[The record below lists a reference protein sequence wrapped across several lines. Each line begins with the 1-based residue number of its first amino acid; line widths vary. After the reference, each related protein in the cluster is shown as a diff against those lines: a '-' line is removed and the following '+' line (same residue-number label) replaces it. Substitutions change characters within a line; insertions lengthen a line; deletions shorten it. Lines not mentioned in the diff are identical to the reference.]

1 MDWDAMGAIADLAS
15 AVMVAMSLVYL
26 AVQVREFRR
35 QAEIDLNMR
44 FLENADRART
54 EIWTNAE
61 VATFLERCRSA
72 PDPLPAVDRA
82 RYSAY
87 VNQRLWAYVQIHR
100 YRASDERWREILE
113 VLAPMIRSP
122 AGREIWTDSRTQFPA
137 EFRLEI
143 DGLLGASRSQS

>member
-1 MDWDAMGAIADLAS
+1 MDWDAVGAIADLAS

-61 VATFLERCRSA
+61 VAAFLERCLSTT
-72 PDPLPAVDRA
+72 DPLPALDRA
-82 RYSAY
+82 RYAAY
-87 VNQRLWAYVQIHR
+87 VNQRLWAYVQVHR
-100 YRASDERWREILE
+100 YRGSAKDWREILE

-122 AGREIWTDSRTQFPA
+122 AGREIWTDSRAQFPA
-137 EFRLEI
+137 EFQLEI
-143 DGLLGASRSQS
+143 DALLGASRSRS